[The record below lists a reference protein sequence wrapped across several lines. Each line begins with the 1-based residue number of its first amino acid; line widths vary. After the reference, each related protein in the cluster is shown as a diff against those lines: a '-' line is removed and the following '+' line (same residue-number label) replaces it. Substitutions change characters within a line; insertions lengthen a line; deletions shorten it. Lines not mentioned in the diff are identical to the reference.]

1 MAINTNNSEIG
12 GKITQALSAGSGVD
26 IHDLAKTLA
35 EAESLPGINSV
46 TAKKEESTV
55 AISGLGILKSSV
67 SSLKTSID
75 ALRNEDQF
83 LDKSVYSQ
91 STDRIEVAI
100 TSQAAAEAGTTQV
113 KVNTLARSETST
125 LKRYTG
131 SGSASEEFTSLTQ
144 QLNGGSTIN
153 FSIVVGSTTTALNG
167 ATDTP
172 QGIMDAVNAVTSTT
186 GVSARALKTLASG
199 TAFTILLEGK
209 TGAANAFS
217 FSGHQTANTSNQL
230 KLTQERS
237 AADLDVNLNNVEN
250 VLRDNNSPAD
260 LIPGVQLNFKVATD
274 STTNIVVSEDATT
287 LQTKLNTF
295 IGSYNDFVRVADYL
309 TGKSDEDDEIAGSL
323 AREKGTVNLI
333 KNRIRSTIGQTS
345 ESASNNIST
354 LRDIGIQTTL
364 GGEISLNTTTY
375 ASVIQSKFSDVRTM
389 LTGDLNDQDA
399 SDTLRDHGLALD
411 ISTVLDGL
419 VNDQGAIKAKETSTA
434 AAVASYET
442 QLLDLNERLETI
454 KSRYLTQFIA
464 METLVQRSKNTGE
477 YLTGQFKAM
486 ESMYSS
492 K

>member
-35 EAESLPGINSV
+35 EAESLPGINAV
-46 TAKKEESTV
+46 TAKKAASTV

-75 ALRNEDQF
+75 ALKNEDQF

-91 STDRIEVAI
+91 QTNRVEATLS
-100 TSQAAAEAGTTQV
+100 SQAAAEAGTYQI
-113 KVNTLARSETST
+113 KVNTIARSELSV
-125 LKRYTG
+125 LRRYTG
-131 SGSASEEFTSLTQ
+131 SGSAVEDFSSLTQ

-153 FSIVVGSTTTALNG
+153 FSMVVNGTTTNLNG
-167 ATDTP
+167 VTDTP
-172 QGIMDAVNAVTSTT
+172 QGIIDAVNANTAAT
-186 GVSARALKTLASG
+186 GVSARALTIAASG
-199 TAFTILLEGK
+199 SSFRIMLEGK
-209 TGAANAFS
+209 TGADNAFT
-217 FSGHQTANTSNQL
+217 FSGHQTADTNNQL
-230 KLTQERS
+230 SLTQTRS
-237 AADLDVNLNNVEN
+237 AANLDMMLNGLDN
-250 VLRDNNSPAD
+250 VLRDNNSPSD
-260 LIPGVQLNFKVATD
+260 VIEGVQLNIKVAGD
-274 STTNIVVSEDATT
+274 NTTNIVVSEDTTT

-295 IGSYNDFVRVADYL
+295 IGSYNDFIRVADYL
-309 TGKSDEDDEIAGSL
+309 TGESDEDDEIAGSL

-419 VNDQGAIKAKETSTA
+419 VNDQGAIKAKETSSA
-434 AAVASYET
+434 AAVTSYEA

-454 KSRYLTQFIA
+454 KSRYLSQFVA
-464 METLVQRSKNTGE
+464 MESLVQRSKNTGE
-477 YLTGQFKAM
+477 YLTGRFKAM
-486 ESMYSS
+486 ESMYSRD
-492 K
+492 